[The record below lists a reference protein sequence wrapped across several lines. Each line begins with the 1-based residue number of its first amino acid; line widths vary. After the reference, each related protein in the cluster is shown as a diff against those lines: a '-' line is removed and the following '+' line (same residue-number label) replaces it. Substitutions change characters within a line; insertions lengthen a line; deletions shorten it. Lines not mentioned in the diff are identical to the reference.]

1 MAKVGIVGLG
11 IMGLPMMKNVLAEG
25 HEVIGYDRSE
35 AAVEQ
40 LVKAG
45 GKAAKNVKEA
55 CQGVDIFIT
64 MVPDSPHVTSIVHD
78 EGGLLDSGEKGLL
91 WVDMSSINPAVS
103 VQLAK
108 DVAEKGIRALDA
120 PVSGG
125 EQGAIDGVLSIMVG
139 GEEADFEEALPYLK
153 LMGKSIELL
162 GPHGSGQTVKCAN
175 QLIVGGNF
183 GLIAEA
189 VAFLE
194 AYGVDTEKGLNVL
207 GGGLAGSRCMELKG
221 KNMLTRD
228 FAPGFRIDLHH
239 KDMGNVVQAAR
250 AKEVVIPLG
259 SMVAQLIASAR
270 ANGDGGL
277 DHSALYREIIRL
289 CGRGDEL

>member
-1 MAKVGIVGLG
+1 MSKVGIVGLG
-11 IMGLPMMKNVLAEG
+11 IMGLPMMKNILAGG
-25 HEVIGYDRSE
+25 HEVIGYDRNTE
-35 AAVEQ
+35 AVSRLVE
-40 LVKAG
+40 AG
-45 GKAAKNVKEA
+45 GKAAENIKQA
-55 CQGVDIFIT
+55 CTGVDIFIT
-64 MVPDSPHVTSIVHD
+64 MVPDSPHVTSILHD
-78 EGGLLDSGEKGLL
+78 EGGLLDSAKPGLL
-91 WVDMSSINPAVS
+91 WVDMSSINPAIS
-103 VQLAK
+103 VQLAHDAK
-108 DVAEKGIRALDA
+108 EKGIRALDA

-139 GEEADFEEALPYLK
+139 GEESDFQEALPYLQ

-162 GPHGSGQTVKCAN
+162 GPNGSGQTVKCAN

-189 VAFLE
+189 IAFLE
-194 AYGVDTEKGLNVL
+194 AYGVDTEKGLKVL

-228 FAPGFRIDLHH
+228 FTPGFRIDLHH

-270 ANGDGGL
+270 ANGDGNL
-277 DHSALYREIIRL
+277 DHSALYREILRL
-289 CGRGDEL
+289 CGRGEEL